1 MVNNMT
7 DKTYITKEQIDQIT
21 KSIPELR
28 NKAIFQTAYY
38 GGLRLKELTELQ
50 KGDLDFKKDFVEI
63 NVSTGLS
70 NRKVIVVEPKETLEE
85 YIEKY
90 DISDDEDCLW
100 QSPDGS
106 KMSVGAVRYTFRKI
120 CDSLD
125 LDITFHTLRYSR
137 ALYLSHEMVEQ
148 VFYDFFGYS
157 NSSDVIQRYRK
168 MADSENLNEEEEI
181 LSL

>member
-1 MVNNMT
+1 MT
-7 DKTYITKEQIDQIT
+7 NKNYLTKEQIEEIT
-21 KSIPELR
+21 KSIPKLR
-28 NKAIFQTAYY
+28 DKAIFQTAYY

-63 NVSTGLS
+63 NVSTGPT
-70 NRKVIVVEPKETLEE
+70 NRKVIVVEPKETLEK

-90 DISDDEDCLW
+90 DISDDSDCLW
-100 QSPDGS
+100 QSPDGN
-106 KMSVGAVRYTFRKI
+106 KMSVDAVRYTFRKI

-137 ALYLSHEMVEQ
+137 ALYFSHEMTEQ

-157 NSSDVIQRYRK
+157 TSSNVIKKYKK
-168 MADSENLNEEEEI
+168 MAESENLNKQKGKIPYE
-181 LSL
+181 